1 MLTAVQML
9 GGGRKLKNILE
20 TKEPAMFP
28 RIMIILIIFFI
39 IRALI
44 VQLTYNKIV
53 PKITSKS
60 EEEFEPLNFN
70 EALLLTLLVSFLFL

>member
-9 GGGRKLKNILE
+9 GGGRKLKKRVE
-20 TKEPAMFP
+20 SREPGRLP
-28 RIMIILIIFFI
+28 RIMIILIMLFI
-39 IRALI
+39 SRALI